1 MNKINYGLALIIC
14 LIVFSYA
21 QADICE
27 PYPPKGMKPG
37 YTYNGIYANGAYGYS
52 IEIPKGYTG
61 GLYQDPAAPQHGIQV
76 ILSWEPRSNIYFS
89 GDANSLED
97 NETDKP
103 LDAFGYCIFGLNT
116 VREYAK
122 DLKSFEM
129 RKSKLGSFNAYQYT
143 IRYTCPKSSQER
155 IEETV
160 VAIPKGRGLVY
171 RVTLETTMNRFKED
185 HKIFI
190 KFIKSWRMIERKKNT

>member
-1 MNKINYGLALIIC
+1 MNKTHCGLALIIS
-14 LIVFSYA
+14 LIAFSYA

-27 PYPPKGMKPG
+27 PYPPKGMKAG
-37 YTYNGIYANGAYGYS
+37 YTYKGIYANGAYGYS
-52 IEIPKGYTG
+52 IEIPKGHTG

-76 ILSWEPRSNIYFS
+76 ILSWKPRSNIYFS
-89 GDANSLED
+89 GHANSLE
-97 NETDKP
+97 NKETDKP
-103 LDAFGYCIFGLNT
+103 LDAFGYCLYGLNT

-122 DLKSFEM
+122 DVKSFEM
-129 RKSKLGSFNAYQYT
+129 RKSKLGSFNSYQYT

-171 RVTLETTMNRFKED
+171 RVTLETTMNRFKKD
-185 HKIFI
+185 HKVFH
-190 KFIKSWRMIERKKNT
+190 KMVSSWCMIEWK